1 MRIPDPGVYLERQRE
16 AVEKALAALFEQR
29 GGLPAPL
36 REAMRYSVTAGGK
49 RLRPLL
55 AMAAAETLGLSGERV
70 MPVALAL
77 ELIHT
82 YSLIHDDLPAMD
94 NSDLRRGRPTCHRV
108 YGDAVAILAGDALL
122 TLAFELTAA
131 YGLREGRLEPAL
143 QIGLELARASG
154 MEGMVAGQI
163 LDLEAEGKDVGPAE
177 LERIDRLKTG
187 ALLQAAVRCG
197 AIAAGASPAQLKNLG
212 HYGACLGQAF
222 QITDDLLDL
231 EGDAA
236 VMGKETGADRAR
248 DKATFPALLGAAA
261 ARRRAEELYGAA
273 LNCLDELELPAE
285 LLRELARRLV
295 YRNS

>member
-1 MRIPDPGVYLERQRE
+1 MEIPDPGVYLERQRE
-16 AVEKALAALFEQR
+16 AVEKALAVLFEQR

-122 TLAFELTAA
+122 TLAFELAAA
-131 YGLREGRLEPAL
+131 YGLKEGCFEPAL

-163 LDLEAEGKDVGPAE
+163 LDLEAEGKDVGAAE

-197 AIAAGASPAQLKNLG
+197 AIAAEASPAQLKTLG
-212 HYGACLGQAF
+212 RYGACLGEAF

-273 LNCLDELELPAE
+273 LNCLDDLELPAE